1 MKTKPP
7 SIVTL
12 FHHTTRRILQVILV
26 GLATVLALNISL
38 AATLPT
44 PQEGDFVIRDFQFKS
59 REVLPELKLHY
70 ITIGTPV
77 RDQAGIVRNAIL
89 LLHGTTGSGRGFLGP
104 QYAEGLF
111 GPGQPLDATRY
122 FIILPDSIGHGKS
135 SKPSDGLRAR
145 FPRYN
150 YEDMVVAQYRLLTEQ
165 LGVNHLRLVMG
176 QSMGASHTWLWGTKY
191 ADFTEAIVPLGT
203 LPVQIAGQNRMW
215 RRLLIDAVR
224 NDPAWKNGD
233 YTSPPPG
240 MVSACQI
247 LFIMVRSRLVLQTQ
261 APTTVA
267 ADQMLDKAVQGMVAQ
282 LDANDFLYQFE
293 SMRDYNPEPD
303 LEKIQA
309 RVLAINFADD
319 QESPPELGILEAA
332 MKRIKRG
339 QAVIVPASD
348 KTLGHITFTVP
359 GLWKQHLV
367 ELMAEVPQAEPDKIK
382 AMLLRPAGWKAD
394 WSLPGGYDKGEG
406 EWIFEARGDKVVAKI
421 QRSGSSCEK
430 DATITSDGVRFDGCY
445 DRDIALRFDPNDQDY
460 PFKGKSPRD
469 YEYKMK
475 AK

>member
-1 MKTKPP
+1 MKTK
-7 SIVTL
+7 SARNASSFHNTRGRTMQAIFVCIATL
-12 FHHTTRRILQVILV
+12 
-26 GLATVLALNISL
+26 LAMNISL
-38 AATLPT
+38 AANYPT

-59 REVLPELKLHY
+59 GEVLPELKLHY
-70 ITIGTPV
+70 ATIGTPV
-77 RDQAGIVRNAIL
+77 RDQAGIVRNAVL
-89 LLHGTTGSGRGFLGP
+89 LLHGTTGSRQFFLRP
-104 QYAEGLF
+104 QFTDVLF
-111 GPGQPLDATRY
+111 GPGQPLDATRH

-150 YEDMVVAQYRLLTEQ
+150 FEDMVVAQYRLLTEH
-165 LGVNHLRLVMG
+165 LGINHLRLVMG
-176 QSMGASHTWLWGTKY
+176 GSMGGSHTWMWGTKY
-191 ADFTEAIVPLGT
+191 ADFMDAIVPLAT
-203 LPVQIAGQNRMW
+203 LPVEIAGQNRMW

-233 YTSPPPG
+233 YTSPPSG

-348 KTLGHITFTVP
+348 KTLGHVTFTVP
-359 GLWKQHLV
+359 QLWKQHLA
-367 ELMAEVPQAEPDKIK
+367 ELMAGLTP
-382 AMLLRPAGWKAD
+382 
-394 WSLPGGYDKGEG
+394 
-406 EWIFEARGDKVVAKI
+406 
-421 QRSGSSCEK
+421 
-430 DATITSDGVRFDGCY
+430 
-445 DRDIALRFDPNDQDY
+445 
-460 PFKGKSPRD
+460 
-469 YEYKMK
+469 
-475 AK
+475 